1 MSDETPLH
9 RRNRLNP
16 MGLHALT
23 CAMCRRRI
31 HPLPVREDA
40 ICDPCHNAMVE
51 AMAADGIAQLERLLR
66 FEAGE
71 E

>member
-1 MSDETPLH
+1 MPDDTPQHL
-9 RRNRLNP
+9 RNRLNP

-31 HPLPVREDA
+31 HPLPVRENA
-40 ICDPCHNAMVE
+40 ICDPCQNAMIE